1 MLKLTKTTTALGVYV
16 LFATIAPQSAHAVQ
30 AIAIA
35 GDNTPNPTI
44 NYSGGVSGVFNLNVP
59 NGFLRS
65 KISPMF
71 NPSVKIVFSPLTGAG
86 AAGYSF
92 FPAAQAFDQVLS
104 GGKFQVVDIPTGV
117 VLLSGSFSNAIL
129 HGTNGSSSLALT
141 LMKDSV
147 LYNTPSP
154 YFPVGASPQGGSLSL
169 EFVSTA
175 PVAAASTGFGGF
187 KANDGITF
195 AIH

>member
-1 MLKLTKTTTALGVYV
+1 MLKFTKTVTALGISV
-16 LFATIAPQSAHAVQ
+16 LFATIASQDAHAVQ

-35 GDNTPNPTI
+35 GDNTNAPNI
-44 NYSGGVSGVFNLNVP
+44 NYSGGFAGAFNLNIP

-65 KISPMF
+65 KVGLGFAP
-71 NPSVKIVFSPLTGAG
+71 NVKIVFSPLVGVG
-86 AAGYSF
+86 AAGYNF
-92 FPAAQAFDQVLS
+92 FPAAQTFNQVLG
-104 GGKFQVVDIPTGV
+104 GGKFQVVNNVTGV

-141 LMKDSV
+141 LLKDSV
-147 LYNTPSP
+147 LYNIPSP
-154 YFPVGASPQGGSLSL
+154 FFPGGLSPQAGSLSV

-175 PVAAASTGFGGF
+175 PVSAASTGFGGF

-195 AIH
+195 AVH